1 MALWLESVCVQRGTQ
16 RLLDDVSLTVDAGET
31 VGLVG
36 ASGAGKSTLVR
47 VALGLERPRS
57 GTVGWAAEAVWTL
70 SPRAR
75 RAARAR
81 IGAVFQQPAASLN
94 PRRRIGE
101 AVAEPLL
108 THASQL
114 SAPARRTRVAAALA
128 HVGLP
133 ATYADRWP
141 DALSGGEAQR
151 VALARA
157 LILEPALVILDEPTS
172 ALDASACAEVL
183 NLLGELTRS
192 AGTAFLVVSHDLA
205 AVAHLARRLV
215 VLDAGRIVA
224 DGATDALL
232 AASAPPPLARL
243 LQAL

>member
-1 MALWLESVCVQRGTQ
+1 
-16 RLLDDVSLTVDAGET
+16 
-31 VGLVG
+31 
-36 ASGAGKSTLVR
+36 
-47 VALGLERPRS
+47 
-57 GTVGWAAEAVWTL
+57 
-70 SPRAR
+70 
-75 RAARAR
+75 
-81 IGAVFQQPAASLN
+81 
-94 PRRRIGE
+94 
-101 AVAEPLL
+101 
-108 THASQL
+108 
-114 SAPARRTRVAAALA
+114 
-128 HVGLP
+128 
-133 ATYADRWP
+133 
-141 DALSGGEAQR
+141 
-151 VALARA
+151 LARA

-183 NLLGELTRS
+183 NLLGDLTRS